1 MARPADP
8 HARVALVAAARAEF
22 ARAGLRGARI
32 EDLTAA
38 CGLSKGAFY
47 LHFAS
52 KEALFGE
59 VVAGFQAQIERCSVA
74 RSQTMDAFAREGGPL
89 GPADVARRS
98 RKFLRMLELERGLDL
113 ETLEVMWTFRDVL
126 GVLIGGCQ
134 GTPFEGVVWT
144 ITNAEVQRIA
154 AEIGDEQHLGACR
167 TDVAPE
173 LFGSLIVG
181 TYLLLAQ
188 RMIGLTEKPDLGAW
202 AAGLQKLVRE
212 GSLPARA
219 LHKSPGETPPGPA
232 LHGRSTG
239 STPRQRTA
247 GRRSLEVPN
256 KRSKP

>member
-1 MARPADP
+1 
-8 HARVALVAAARAEF
+8 VAAARAEF

-32 EDLTAA
+32 EDITAA

-47 LHFAS
+47 LHFES

-59 VVAGFQAQIERCSVA
+59 VVGGFQAEIGRCSVE
-74 RSQTMDAFAREGGPL
+74 RNRTMEAFTKESGAIGPD
-89 GPADVARRS
+89 DVARRTP
-98 RKFLRMLELERGLDL
+98 RFLRLLELERALDL
-113 ETLEVMWTFRDVL
+113 DTLEVMWTFRDVL

-134 GTPFEGVVWT
+134 GTPFEGIVWT
-144 ITNAEVQRIA
+144 MTNAEVQRIA
-154 AEIGDEQHLGACR
+154 GEFGDEQHKGACR

-188 RMIGLTEKPDLGAW
+188 RMIGLTEKPDLEAW
-202 AAGLQKLVRE
+202 AVGIQKLVRE

-219 LHKSPGETPPGPA
+219 PHKDPGGAPA
-232 LHGRSTG
+232 GAVLHGRSTG
-239 STPRQRTA
+239 SNPRQRRA
-247 GRRSLEVPN
+247 GHRSLKPQD

>member
-8 HARVALVAAARAEF
+8 HSRAALVAAARAEF

-32 EDLTAA
+32 EDITAA

-47 LHFAS
+47 LHFES

-59 VVAGFQAQIERCSVA
+59 LVGGFQAEIERCSVA
-74 RSQTMDAFAREGGPL
+74 RRQTMDAFAREDGPL

-98 RKFLRMLELERGLDL
+98 RRFLRMLALERGLDL
-113 ETLEVMWTFRDVL
+113 EMLEVMWTYRDVF
-126 GVLIGGCQ
+126 GVLTGGSQ
-134 GTPFEGVVWT
+134 GTPFERVVWT
-144 ITNAEVQRIA
+144 MTDAEVRRIA
-154 AEIGDEQHLGACR
+154 SEFGDEQRKGACR

-188 RMIGLTEKPDLGAW
+188 RMIGLAGKPDLAAW
-202 AAGLQKLVRE
+202 AVGIQKLVRE

-219 LHKSPGETPPGPA
+219 LHPA
-232 LHGRSTG
+232 SGDASARPELHGRSTS
-239 STPRQRTA
+239 STPQSRRA
-247 GRRSLEVPN
+247 GHRPLKPQDKRR
-256 KRSKP
+256 KP